1 MATKNSEKTREMVMA
16 ALCLALAL
24 LLPFLTGQIKEIG
37 NMLCPMHIPV
47 LLCAF
52 LCSWKWAAGVG
63 AAAPLLRSAIWG
75 MPPMGPIAFAMTFEL
90 ATYGLIASVIYRRL
104 PKKTWSIYIA
114 LIAAMLGGRIVWGIV
129 SMILYGAMGT
139 PFTWQMFAA
148 GAFINAVP
156 GIILQIVIIPV
167 IVLAL
172 EKAGVVR
179 K

>member
-1 MATKNSEKTREMVMA
+1 
-16 ALCLALAL
+16 
-24 LLPFLTGQIKEIG
+24 
-37 NMLCPMHIPV
+37 MHIPV